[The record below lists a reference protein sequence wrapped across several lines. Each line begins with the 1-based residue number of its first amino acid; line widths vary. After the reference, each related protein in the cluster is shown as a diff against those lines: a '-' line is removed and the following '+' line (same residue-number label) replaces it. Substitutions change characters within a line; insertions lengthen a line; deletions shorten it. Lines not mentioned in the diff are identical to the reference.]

1 MKELFRNNYITVTAF
16 TGIVF
21 GIAYHDEILSVVAGP
36 LGIDVHMYM
45 FKKLPRDK
53 KPSTF

>member
-1 MKELFRNNYITVTAF
+1 MKELFRNNYITITAF

-53 KPSTF
+53 NPSTF

>member
-21 GIAYHDEILSVVAGP
+21 GIAYHDEILSVIAGP
-36 LGIDVHMYM
+36 LGIEVHMYM
-45 FKKLPRDK
+45 FKKRVRTK
-53 KPSTF
+53 KPSSF

>member
-16 TGIVF
+16 TGIVL
-21 GIAYHDEILSVVAGP
+21 GIVYHDEILSVMVGP

-45 FKKLPRDK
+45 FKNRARTK
-53 KPSTF
+53 KSA